1 MISNGFTYVAF
12 LMCLAGVLLAAEKYT
27 KSQVM
32 KKVFNFVF
40 TYFYYFYFTFT
51 KVKAL
56 CAA

>member
-1 MISNGFTYVAF
+1 
-12 LMCLAGVLLAAEKYT
+12 
-27 KSQVM
+27 M

-56 CAA
+56 CAAQNTAKSFA